1 MEQAKIAKDY
11 YKFSEYVSLDR
22 FNTYWFQINEVLG
35 LEPKAVAEIGV
46 GRGVVKYLVEGFGV
60 PVTTIDI
67 NANLAPDIVSPITSA
82 AAALEGKTFDV
93 VLCSRVFHHI
103 PYSDV
108 ESALENIRQLS
119 SKYAVLVLAAEDFR
133 FYTALRL
140 TSKRER
146 FFSIPI
152 PLFVKR
158 MMIKALRASSDYY
171 YNIWKVNSSPATRK
185 SVIDRMISEKFSILK
200 SYPVPKNH
208 GHIIYVLE
216 KKLTPY
222 TLS

>member
-1 MEQAKIAKDY
+1 MEQANIDQNY
-11 YKFSEYVSLDR
+11 YKFSKYVSLDR
-22 FNTYWFQINEVLG
+22 FNTYWFQINEVLN
-35 LEPKAVAEIGV
+35 LEPKSVAEIGV
-46 GRGVVKYLVEGFGV
+46 GTGVVKYLVEGFGV

-67 NANLAPDIVSPITSA
+67 NENLKPDVVAPITAA
-82 AAALEGKTFDV
+82 AAALNGKTFDL

-103 PYSDV
+103 PFADV
-108 ESALENIRQLS
+108 EAAIKNIWQLTH
-119 SKYAVLVLAAEDFR
+119 KHAVLVLAAEDFR
-133 FYTALRL
+133 LYAALRL

-158 MMIKALRASSDYY
+158 MLISALRASSEYY
-171 YNIWKVNSSPATRK
+171 YNIWKVGSAKHTRK
-185 SVIDRMISEKFSILK
+185 ANIDALISMKFSIIK

-216 KKLTPY
+216 KK
-222 TLS
+222 